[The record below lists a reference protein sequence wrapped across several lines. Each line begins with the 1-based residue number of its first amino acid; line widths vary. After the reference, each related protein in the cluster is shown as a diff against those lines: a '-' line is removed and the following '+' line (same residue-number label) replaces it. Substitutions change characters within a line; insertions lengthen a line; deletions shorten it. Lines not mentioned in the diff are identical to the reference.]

1 MLKNS
6 NGISDENKQ
15 KAEEISSEIR
25 ELYDGIKSPNEFAE
39 AGTLAP
45 RLKKLIALGAAIASQ
60 RDHEFVGSRV
70 VECLKAGATRDEIME
85 VLRQAILMA
94 EVHADTYTRIVR
106 GAIDTFESQN

>member
-45 RLKKLIALGAAIASQ
+45 RLKKLIALGGRGHTRRDYGGLAAGYF
-60 RDHEFVGSRV
+60 DG
-70 VECLKAGATRDEIME
+70 
-85 VLRQAILMA
+85 
-94 EVHADTYTRIVR
+94 
-106 GAIDTFESQN
+106 